1 MVSISN
7 PILGFALIVIFGY
20 LGGLLAKRCN
30 FPSIIGNLS
39 AGLVLGPFCMK
50 IFSHELIESGLSPL
64 NSIAFGFIAFSI
76 ALHLKIEEFKKIC
89 ILAFSDVLLTGFSIS
104 LIFFLITDSILFSL
118 LLGITAAT
126 TAPAAS
132 LAIVHETRAKGP
144 LVSALL
150 PTIALNNVICTILFT
165 FIVGLLSASES
176 KIFYSGLI
184 QLLIALLLGISIGI
198 LFCFSMR
205 FIKKLKIETVWAAL
219 FSLMILVG
227 IAKQLNIS
235 SLFASICMGL
245 VITNTK
251 EVADEVFEAFNKI
264 ESFIY
269 LLFFT
274 MAGAHLDPSFITQK
288 WKLIILFVATR
299 AIGKVIG
306 GYIGAFFTGLYK
318 NKKALFGI
326 GLLPQAG
333 LALAFLLLLEEKG
346 LPPYAM
352 ETYSTLVL
360 SAVVLNEFLGSIT
373 TKILF
378 RLTKEEGKAYPAIF
392 GFIRA
397 EDIVM
402 GIDAEDKWEAIAKL
416 VHQLCI
422 KKNIP
427 FSQEGQ
433 LLEAVI
439 KREMSMTTG
448 IGRSLAIPHGIVQK
462 QQNITG
468 IFAISYKGIDFGSM
482 DGKPAH
488 FIILSLIPEHKV
500 AEHLKYLT
508 QLSKIFSKPFVLSAL
523 MEARTEEE
531 VLRIL
536 WEAQQ

>member
-1 MVSISN
+1 MFTVSN

-20 LGGLLAKRCN
+20 LGGLLAKKVHL
-30 FPSIIGNLS
+30 PSIIGNLG
-39 AGLVLGPFCMK
+39 AGLVSGPFCLK
-50 IFSHELIESGLSPL
+50 VFSYELIESGLSPL

-76 ALHLKIEEFKKIC
+76 ALHLKVEEFKKVC
-89 ILAFSDVLLTGFSIS
+89 ILTFSDILLTVFFISFS
-104 LIFFLITDSILFSL
+104 FFLITGSVLFSL
-118 LLGITAAT
+118 LLGITGAT

-132 LAIVHETRAKGP
+132 LAIVRETRAKGP

-150 PTIALNNVICTILFT
+150 PTIALNNVVCTILFT
-165 FIVGLLSASES
+165 FILGILCAAGSA
-176 KIFYSGLI
+176 YLHVGLI
-184 QLLIALLLGISIGI
+184 QLLIALFLGVGVGL
-198 LFCFSMR
+198 LFCFSVSFVR
-205 FIKKLKIETVWAAL
+205 RLKVKILWASL

-227 IAKQLNIS
+227 IADQLHIS
-235 SLFASICMGL
+235 PLFASICMGL
-245 VITNTK
+245 IITNTK
-251 EVADEVFEAFNKI
+251 EVADEVFEAFGKI

-274 MAGAHLDPSFITQK
+274 MAGAHLNPSFIPQK
-288 WKLIILFVATR
+288 WKLIILFVMSRFT
-299 AIGKVIG
+299 GKLIG

-318 NKKALFGI
+318 KALFGV

-346 LPPYAM
+346 LVPSLM
-352 ETYSTLVL
+352 ETYSTVVL
-360 SAVVLNEFLGSIT
+360 SAVVLNEFLGSVA

-397 EDIVM
+397 EDIVI

-416 VHQLCI
+416 VHHLCI
-422 KKNIP
+422 RKGIP

-433 LLEAVI
+433 LLEEVI

-448 IGRSLAIPHGIVQK
+448 IGRSLAIPHGIVQD
-462 QQNITG
+462 QRDIMG
-468 IFAISYKGIDFGSM
+468 IFAISYKGIDFGAM
-482 DGKPAH
+482 DGKPVH
-488 FIILSLIPEHKV
+488 FIILSLIPEDKLDK
-500 AEHLKYLT
+500 HLKYLT
-508 QLSKIFSKPFVLSAL
+508 QLSKIFSKPFVSSAL

>member
-7 PILGFALIVIFGY
+7 PILGFTLIVIFGY
-20 LGGLLAKRCN
+20 LGGLLARRLHL
-30 FPSIIGNLS
+30 PSIIGNLS
-39 AGLVLGPFCMK
+39 AGLIFGPFCIK

-76 ALHLKIEEFKKIC
+76 ALHLKIEEFKKVC
-89 ILAFSDVLLTGFSIS
+89 ILTFSDILLTGFLIS
-104 LIFFLITDSILFSL
+104 FVFFLVTGSILFSL
-118 LLGITAAT
+118 LLGITGAT

-150 PTIALNNVICTILFT
+150 PTIALNNVVCTILFT
-165 FIVGLLSASES
+165 FILGLLSNSGSAL
-176 KIFYSGLI
+176 FHTGLI
-184 QLLIALLLGISIGI
+184 QLLIALFLGISAGV
-198 LFCFSMR
+198 LFCFSVS
-205 FIKKLKIETVWAAL
+205 FIKKLKINILWASF

-227 IAKQLNIS
+227 IADQLHIS
-235 SLFASICMGL
+235 PLFASICMGL

-251 EVADEVFEAFNKI
+251 EIADEVFEAFSKI

-274 MAGAHLDPSFITQK
+274 MAGAHLDPSFIVQK
-288 WKLIILFVATR
+288 WKLIILFVASR
-299 AIGKVIG
+299 AIGKLVG
-306 GYIGAFFTGLYK
+306 GYIGAFFTGLY
-318 NKKALFGI
+318 KKALFGI

-333 LALAFLLLLEEKG
+333 LALAFLLLLEDKG
-346 LPPYAM
+346 LVPSLM
-352 ETYSTLVL
+352 ETYSAIIL
-360 SAVVLNEFLGSIT
+360 SAVVLNEFLGSIA

-392 GFIRA
+392 GFIKTD
-397 EDIVM
+397 DIVM

-416 VHQLCI
+416 VHHLCV
-422 KKNIP
+422 KKGIP

-433 LLEAVI
+433 LLEGVI

-448 IGRSLAIPHGIVQK
+448 IGRSLAIPHGIVQN
-462 QQNITG
+462 QQNIIG
-468 IFAISYKGIDFGSM
+468 IFAISYKGIDFGAM
-482 DGKPAH
+482 DGKPVH
-488 FIILSLIPEHKV
+488 FIILSLIPEDKLD
-500 AEHLKYLT
+500 EHLRYLT
-508 QLSKIFSKPFVLSAL
+508 QLSKIFSKPFISAAL